1 MKYRNGYSSHWERQ
15 FPCPR
20 SLSYWRKWALH
31 EERYIL
37 HVSYLKKK
45 KNSLS
50 RHWSTADYEAR
61 TIPVTLPYMVWRV
74 WLTEILETFQRVFRF
89 EKSRIKENG
98 GKANDVNLIS
108 MARSSDFCFKTTYV
122 CFVLTIDCT
131 LLSVFCSWF
140 VNLWK
145 VVSHEPPYPLEI
157 AAFEPPLPLGISNV
171 SVFLWVS

>member
-15 FPCPR
+15 FTCPR

-31 EERYIL
+31 EEERYIL

-98 GKANDVNLIS
+98 GNSILYFSKYSLLKWNQAILPKLLIS
-108 MARSSDFCFKTTYV
+108 VSDIAWNSSDCFES
-122 CFVLTIDCT
+122 F
-131 LLSVFCSWF
+131 S
-140 VNLWK
+140 
-145 VVSHEPPYPLEI
+145 PPNNW
-157 AAFEPPLPLGISNV
+157 GSNND
-171 SVFLWVS
+171 SDEDFSNFWVDRNWERNIR